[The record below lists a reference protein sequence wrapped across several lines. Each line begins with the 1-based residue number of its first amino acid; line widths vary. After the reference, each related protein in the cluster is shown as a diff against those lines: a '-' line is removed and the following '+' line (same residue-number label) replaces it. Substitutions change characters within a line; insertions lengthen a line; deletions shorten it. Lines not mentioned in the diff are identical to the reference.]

1 MTELVVVPS
10 ERHVE
15 RLARQGIRAETRT
28 SLRSRLALALLPDVA
43 FADDRQARLALA
55 LALATPPREPAVT
68 APEPAPAPAPEPPPR
83 ARGRGKGKEGVAQ
96 LDLFAAAAAAGV
108 TDDPLLAALRTGG
121 GASWVRTV
129 DALDRAL
136 GDLRGRGAD
145 ATLLEAVASRSRGVV
160 ASRARVLALAMR
172 ALDGRLA
179 EASFRDGR
187 LAPWLLAGALASRA
201 RSGDVAEVLELLG
214 ANRVR
219 SRWVLAWEPA
229 ELAWFRALDDALA
242 RARGD
247 ARIVLPAV
255 DRPLEGA
262 RDRDAFEVLADD
274 IARALDAAP
283 EPELV
288 PAVLGDVTGGT
299 APPVDLS
306 RVRLVSASD
315 ATSQARAVVA
325 CVRDAMMRGV
335 PVEAIAVASPT
346 RDERTLVPLRRALE
360 DAGIVVFDARGAP
373 MSSSPAVAAALGALE
388 TAETLDRTSVARLA
402 GSGYVAAERL
412 APEGTDRREAMR
424 ALARAAQRL
433 ELSPTAEG
441 TDAGARLARTVV
453 SASGSGLEA
462 ALVTALAARLAGA
475 APARSR
481 GERVRSA
488 RSLWGAL
495 GIGLRAGRGGLAAFT
510 RDEAP
515 RGVSRAERLAIARD
529 TRAWEALAGALD
541 AYESAASTMGGL
553 DQEVS
558 SEVFRLELRALLD
571 ESTALPAAGRAGA
584 LRIIRLADVPGDALD
599 LLVVVDVNEGVLPRD
614 LAEDALVSEALAE
627 ALEKAG
633 RGAYRR
639 RDDAV
644 LRARQLAALAAGAAE
659 AAQVV
664 LVSAREDAQAA
675 PLAPASVVDFLVRAG
690 VSVDAPPLPERPRAS
705 ASVRR
710 RAERERVREAF
721 FLDPGRP
728 RSDLVG
734 ALPPRADIEALV
746 ARETGAATRALAVTG
761 LERFARCAF
770 QGYAYVVLAAR
781 EVERRDE
788 LPDAREEGNLVHEAL
803 AAAFSATAPAWKER
817 PRDAEEI
824 RPRALAA
831 ADEVLTRATGHAP
844 LRAVTRLRVRD
855 AVRAVIDLALADEA
869 WDFAHAEQTFGPARR
884 SGSAAGASAE
894 AEVAPWPALVLDD
907 GRTRATLRGGIDR
920 VDVSHRGD
928 AARVVDYKR
937 SKSTVTASTASLG
950 ETALQIPL
958 YACVVGRHTKLPT
971 TGVYLP
977 TQPRDLADD
986 AGGTSRAASRARER
1000 IAELV
1005 RRDADGLAAVERRS
1019 LDLLARVRGGDFVPV
1034 PADEKE
1040 CQFCAV
1046 SGACRKPRFAMTPL
1060 DEGEEETAP

>member
-1 MTELVVVPS
+1 M
-10 ERHVE
+10 
-15 RLARQGIRAETRT
+15 
-28 SLRSRLALALLPDVA
+28 RSRLAVGLLPDVA
-43 FADDRQARLALA
+43 FADERRTRLALT
-55 LALATPPREPAVT
+55 LALATAPADAPPPS
-68 APEPAPAPAPEPPPR
+68 PEPAPR
-83 ARGRGKGKEGVAQ
+83 ARARGKGKEPAPQ

-108 TDDPLLAALRTGG
+108 TDDPLLAALRAGG

-145 ATLLEAVASRSRGVV
+145 AALLEVVATRGHGVV

-172 ALDGRLA
+172 ALDARLA
-179 EASFRDGR
+179 EASFRDAR
-187 LAPWLLAGALASRA
+187 TAPWLLASALAERA
-201 RSGDVAEVLELLG
+201 RSGDVAELVELLG

-219 SRWVLAWEPA
+219 SRWVLVWEPA
-229 ELAWFRALDDALA
+229 DLAWFRALDDALA
-242 RARGD
+242 GARGD

-255 DRPLEGA
+255 DRPLEGT

-274 IARALDAAP
+274 VARALDAAP

-325 CVRDAMMRGV
+325 SVRDALMRGV
-335 PVEAIAVASPT
+335 PVEAIAVAAPT
-346 RDERTLVPLRRALE
+346 RDERSLVPLRRALE

-373 MSSSPAVAAALGALE
+373 MSTSPAVAAALGALE
-388 TAETLDRTSVARLA
+388 AAETLDRVSVARLA
-402 GSGYVAAERL
+402 GSGYIAAERL
-412 APEGTDRREAMR
+412 APEGTDRREARR

-441 TDAGARLARTVV
+441 GDAEARLARTV
-453 SASGSGLEA
+453 SGASGSPLEA
-462 ALVTALAARLAGA
+462 SLVASLAARLAA
-475 APARSR
+475 AAKARTR
-481 GERVRSA
+481 GERVHCA
-488 RSLWGAL
+488 RSLWAAL

-529 TRAWEALAGALD
+529 TRAWEALASALD
-541 AYESAASTMGGL
+541 AYESAARTMGGAE
-553 DQEVS
+553 QTVS

-571 ESTALPAAGRAGA
+571 ESTALPGAGRAGA
-584 LRIIRLADVPGDALD
+584 LRIVRLADAPGDVLE
-599 LLVVVDVNEGVLPRD
+599 LLIVVDVNEGVLPRD
-614 LAEDALVSEALAE
+614 LAEDALVSDALAA

-639 RDDAV
+639 RDEAV

-659 AAQVV
+659 AAHVV
-664 LVSAREDAQAA
+664 LVSTREDAQAA

-690 VSVDAPPLPERPRAS
+690 VSVDAPPGPSLPRAS
-705 ASVRR
+705 RSARL
-710 RAERERVREAF
+710 RAERERVRESF

-734 ALPPRADIEALV
+734 ALPRRPDIETLL
-746 ARETGAATRALAVTG
+746 ARETGGEARALAVTG

-803 AAAFSATAPAWKER
+803 AAAFSATSIAWKER
-817 PRDAEEI
+817 PRPADTI
-824 RPRALAA
+824 RVRALAA
-831 ADEVLTRATGHAP
+831 AEEVLGRGAGHAP

-855 AVRAVIDLALADEA
+855 AVRAVIDVALADET

-884 SGSAAGASAE
+884 RAASSAAQAGDEPAT
-894 AEVAPWPALVLDD
+894 WPPLVLDD

-937 SKSTVTASTASLG
+937 SKSTVTSSTASLG

-958 YACVVGRHTKLPT
+958 YACVVGRRTSLPT

-986 AGGTSRAASRARER
+986 AGPSSRAGARARDR

-1005 RRDADGLAAVERRS
+1005 RPDAGGLAAVERRS

-1040 CQFCAV
+1040 CLFCAV
-1046 SGACRKPRFAMTPL
+1046 SGACRKPRFAMTPV
-1060 DEGEEETAP
+1060 DEADEEAVP